1 MMSGK
6 LVETAPLYFLLLL
19 SAGLYWGCQEPAK
32 PDLKPTDSLWTAPD
46 LSMVPAT
53 EKGQLIRYGQL
64 LVSRT
69 AVFFGPRGT
78 LDKHANGMSCQ
89 NCHLKAG
96 TQPWGNNFGGVS
108 STYPK
113 FRERRGA
120 VESIPQR
127 ITDCFERSLNGL
139 SPDSDSREMKAFI
152 IYMQWLGANVPK
164 GKKPAGS
171 GLAALAI
178 PDRAADP
185 GKGKMIYA
193 SKCQL
198 CHGRDGEG
206 VLSSDSVTY
215 VYPPLWGSHSYNTGA
230 GLFRLSRFAGFIKA
244 NMPFG
249 TDYRKVQLTDEE
261 AWDLAAF
268 VNSQPRP
275 QKVFAG
281 DWPDPAL
288 KPFDFP
294 FGPYMDT
301 FSQRQ
306 HKYGPYGP
314 IQKTRKNP

>member
-6 LVETAPLYFLLLL
+6 LAAAGSRYFLLLL
-19 SAGLYWGCQEPAK
+19 SGGLYWGCQGPTKPAFR
-32 PDLKPTDSLWTAPD
+32 PADSLWIAPD
-46 LSMVPAT
+46 ISTVPAT
-53 EKGQLIRYGQL
+53 DKGELIRYGQL

-69 AVFFGPRGT
+69 AVYFGPRGT
-78 LDKHANGMSCQ
+78 LGKQANGMNCQ

-96 TQPWGNNFGGVS
+96 TQPWGNNFGAVF

-120 VESIPQR
+120 VESVPQR
-127 ITDCFERSLNGL
+127 IIDCFERSLNGQ
-139 SPDSDSREMKAFI
+139 SPDTGSREMKAFI
-152 IYMQWLGANVPK
+152 IYMQWLGAKVPK

-171 GLAALAI
+171 ALEVLAL
-178 PDRAADP
+178 PNRAADP
-185 GKGKMIYA
+185 ARGKMSYVL
-193 SKCQL
+193 KCQV
-198 CHGRDGEG
+198 CHGPAGEG
-206 VLSSDSVTY
+206 LLSSDSVTY

-230 GLFRLSRFAGFIKA
+230 GLFRLSRFASFIKA

-249 TDYRKVQLTDEE
+249 ADYRKAQLTDEE

-275 QKVFAG
+275 QKVFSG

-294 FGPYMDT
+294 FGPYTDT

-306 HKYGPYGP
+306 HKYGPFGP
-314 IQKTRKNP
+314 IQKARKRP